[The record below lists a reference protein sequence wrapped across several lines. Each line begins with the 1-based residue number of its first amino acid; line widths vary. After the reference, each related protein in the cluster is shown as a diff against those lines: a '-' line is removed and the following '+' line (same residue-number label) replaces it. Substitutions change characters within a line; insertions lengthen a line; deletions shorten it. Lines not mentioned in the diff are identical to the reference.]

1 MVDTGITTAYAAHVG
16 SVLLHAQ
23 LPSITCFE
31 LFESTLLKGGIEVVN
46 GYMEV
51 PDGPGLGVEV
61 DESALEQYRVEVGF
75 LVVSWPGGGDGRR
88 EWRFTDEKVYQ
99 FAFYKGNLPGF
110 QDGINLTVVEDDGSD
125 AFAREHAAILAR
137 EDNLLMDELR

>member
-1 MVDTGITTAYAAHVG
+1 
-16 SVLLHAQ
+16 
-23 LPSITCFE
+23 
-31 LFESTLLKGGIEVVN
+31 
-46 GYMEV
+46 MEV
-51 PDGPGLGVEV
+51 PDGPGLGVDV
-61 DESALEQYRVEVGF
+61 DESALEQYRVEVGSLSPKERYRAQQRI

-125 AFAREHAAILAR
+125 AFAREHAAILVR

>member
-23 LPSITCFE
+23 LPSITCFK
-31 LFESTLLKGGIEVVN
+31 LFESTVLKAGIEVVN

-61 DESALEQYRVEVGF
+61 DESALEQYRVQVGF
-75 LVVSWPGGGDGRR
+75 LVVSWPGGGKGRR
-88 EWRFTDEKVYQ
+88 EWRFAGGKVYQ
-99 FAFYKGNLPGF
+99 FAFTRAICPVF
-110 QDGINLTVVEDDGSD
+110 RTGS
-125 AFAREHAAILAR
+125 I
-137 EDNLLMDELR
+137 